1 MRPRTAQPAIQ
12 LTPRQFQLLQMVARF
27 QENRCYSPTLAEM
40 ACELEISRSTVFEH
54 LAELRKKGLLSGYQ
68 NKARSLKVSS
78 QGQELLSELSG
89 QSSPT
94 NATEA
99 GGIPL
104 AGSVAAGVPVEAIE
118 NVELLSLTSA
128 FGSGDD
134 IFALEVAGDSMI
146 NEDIRQGDYVICRRC
161 RVADDGQLVVAIVD
175 DENATLKRFYKE
187 KHQAR
192 LQPANDDYQ
201 HVSRAS
207 CPRFEGGTPSTR
219 DYVRLQP
226 ANDDYQPIYTDNCRI
241 EAIVIGLVRKL

>member
-1 MRPRTAQPAIQ
+1 MRLRTAQPAIQ

-40 ACELEISRSTVFEH
+40 AFELKISRSTVFEH
-54 LAELRKKGLLSGYQ
+54 LAELRRKGLLSGYQ

-89 QSSPT
+89 QNSPPY
-94 NATEA
+94 ATEDA
-99 GGIPL
+99 GIPL
-104 AGSVAAGVPVEAIE
+104 AGSVAAGVPAEAVE
-118 NVELLSLTSA
+118 NVESLSLSSA

-146 NEDIRQGDYVICRRC
+146 DEDIRQGDYVICRRS

-187 KHQAR
+187 K
-192 LQPANDDYQ
+192 D
-201 HVSRAS
+201 RA
-207 CPRFEGGTPSTR
+207 
-219 DYVRLQP
+219 RLQP
-226 ANDDYQPIYTDNCRI
+226 ANDDYQPIYTENCRI
-241 EAIVIGLVRKL
+241 EAIVIGLVRRL